1 MAFLPNKFQGVG
13 EQCMRMRVDE
23 CVGVIFVVV
32 VVGVVWFCT
41 SSKLALIQRKTSCF
55 HFQFGIQIYI
65 HRETNNGVC
74 SYSRKKNF
82 PPQKPAQNKVR
93 NRDTLFIPLTHS
105 LQFSFSTTKCFH
117 LPNIR

>member
-74 SYSRKKNF
+74 SYSRKKTFHHKN
-82 PPQKPAQNKVR
+82 QHKIKLETE
-93 NRDTLFIPLTHS
+93 TLY
-105 LQFSFSTTKCFH
+105 SF
-117 LPNIR
+117 L